1 MKQAGKLLSA
11 VLLVCAVAATASPQ
25 SDESIM
31 RMAEKIRKEIVR
43 LPNYGVFD
51 HLSFGIRG
59 STIYLR
65 GFASR
70 PTLKSSAE
78 RVARNVEGVEE
89 VKNEIEVLS
98 LSGVDDDVRA
108 GVYVAIYGHPSL
120 RRYDPSRGSPIFM
133 SRARA
138 AAGITND
145 PPIGFHPIHIIV
157 HKGHV
162 TLEGAVD
169 TAGDKAIAGIQANGV
184 FGVFGVTNDLVVTSK
199 END

>member
-1 MKQAGKLLSA
+1 MKTTGTFFSAFLLSCM
-11 VLLVCAVAATASPQ
+11 VVAAASPQ

-31 RMAEKIRKEIVR
+31 RMAEKIRKEIIR

-51 HLSFGIRG
+51 HLSFGMRG
-59 STIYLR
+59 STVYLR

-70 PTLKSSAE
+70 PTLKSAAE
-78 RVARNVEGVEE
+78 RVTKNVEGVEE
-89 VKNEIEVLS
+89 VQNEIEVLS

-120 RRYDPSRGSPIFM
+120 RRYDPNRGAPIFM

-138 AAGITND
+138 MAGITND

-184 FGVFGVTNDLVVTSK
+184 FGVFGVTNDLVVVSE